1 MEMEQLKAVIFDLD
15 NTLLDR
21 TNTFSRFTR
30 AFVNQYLSHAQDD
43 KALCDRII
51 ALDEDGYKDKGLLF
65 TELLEEMPW
74 NDKVEMPA
82 HHELMAFYEEHYVS
96 NAMLMHEA
104 AEVIAHARKK
114 YKVGMIT
121 NGRTP
126 IQYGKIDQLGIR
138 DSFDFIIVSEEA
150 GVKKPDPQI
159 FELAT
164 RKLGLRP
171 EECLYVG
178 DHPVNDIEG
187 ASKAGMATIW
197 MKVNQPWLEQ
207 LEAKPLHTIEQLNEL
222 LKLI

>member
-1 MEMEQLKAVIFDLD
+1 MEQLKAVIFDLD

-21 TNTFSRFTR
+21 THTFSRFTR
-30 AFVNQYLSHAQDD
+30 AFVNQYFSHVEDAEP
-43 KALCDRII
+43 LCDRII
-51 ALDEDGYKDKGLLF
+51 VLDEDGYKDKGRLF

-74 NDKVEMPA
+74 DNKLEKPA
-82 HHELMAFYEEHYVS
+82 HHELMAYYEEHYVS
-96 NAMLMHEA
+96 NAVLMHEA
-104 AEVIAHARKK
+104 NEVIAHARTK

-150 GVKKPDPQI
+150 GVNKPDPQI
-159 FELAT
+159 FALAT
-164 RKLGLRP
+164 SKLGLRAD
-171 EECLYVG
+171 ECLYIG

-197 MKVNQPWLEQ
+197 MKVNQPWLDE
-207 LEAKPLHTIEQLNEL
+207 LEAKPLHTIGQLNEL
-222 LKLI
+222 LQLI